1 MIEYLQSNL
10 ILSFYHSK
18 LKFSQLPGLQ
28 ETKSTLRRAV
38 RQSHVAHALLFDGP
52 PGGGGLALALALAT
66 YINCEDRGEEDSCGV
81 CASCVKMNKLVH
93 PDLHSIFPLPRAPK
107 DGEDLLGELTPL
119 WRGFLGESPFRTL
132 PEWLEFIKATSNQ
145 QGIIP
150 IKEARAIIG
159 KLSLKSFESEYKIM
173 ILWQPEL
180 MNLQAANALLK
191 ILEEPPAK
199 TLFLLVTEQSDRL
212 ITTIISRTQR
222 LVVPAFQDEDVV
234 EYLQKHHNTDPTR
247 ARRIAYLCDGDLSA
261 AKQLL
266 SEKEDESHAWFI
278 EWMRECYKRDIVR
291 LVKRADTFDGLSKDK
306 QKAIFD
312 YALRLFRDM
321 LLWTQDAGELLRV
334 PEDELDFVQKFSKAV
349 PAASLEPMITEIN
362 EAYYHVER
370 NVRAKMVFLD
380 LSLTTLRLFQKTA

>member
-1 MIEYLQSNL
+1 
-10 ILSFYHSK
+10 
-18 LKFSQLPGLQ
+18 
-28 ETKSTLRRAV
+28 
-38 RQSHVAHALLFDGP
+38 
-52 PGGGGLALALALAT
+52 
-66 YINCEDRGEEDSCGV
+66 
-81 CASCVKMNKLVH
+81 
-93 PDLHSIFPLPRAPK
+93 
-107 DGEDLLGELTPL
+107 
-119 WRGFLGESPFRTL
+119 
-132 PEWLEFIKATSNQ
+132 
-145 QGIIP
+145 
-150 IKEARAIIG
+150 
-159 KLSLKSFESEYKIM
+159 
-173 ILWQPEL
+173 

-261 AKQLL
+261 ARQLL

>member
-1 MIEYLQSNL
+1 M
-10 ILSFYHSK
+10 
-18 LKFSQLPGLQ
+18 KFQDLPGLQ
-28 ETKSTLRRAV
+28 ETKNTLRRAV

-66 YINCEDRGEEDSCGV
+66 YVNCENRSEEDACGV

-93 PDLHSIFPLPRAPK
+93 PDLHSIFPLPRSPK

-119 WRGFLGESPFRTL
+119 WREFLGESPFRTL
-132 PEWLEFIKATSNQ
+132 PEWLAFIKATNNQ

-159 KLSLKSFESEYKIM
+159 KLSLKAFEAEYKIM

-222 LVVPAFQDEDVV
+222 LVVPAFRDDDVV
-234 EYLQKHHNTDPTR
+234 EYLQKHHKADESR
-247 ARRIAYLCDGDLSA
+247 ARRIAYLCDGNLSA
-261 AKQLL
+261 AHQLL
-266 SEKEDESHAWFI
+266 LEKEDESHAWFS
-278 EWMRECYKRDIVR
+278 EWMRDCYKRDVIK
-291 LVKRADTFDGLSKDK
+291 LVKLADAFDSMSKEK
-306 QKAIFD
+306 QKGIFD

-321 LLWTQDAGELLRV
+321 LLWTQGAGELLRV
-334 PEDELDFVQKFSKAV
+334 PEEELTFVQNFSRAV
-349 PAASLEPMITEIN
+349 PEASLELMIAEIN

-380 LSLTTLRLFQKTA
+380 LSLTTIRLFQRSP